1 MKREIKMFTDLKPK
15 IQYCIDTISVVPFAK
30 TFVALIVLYITGVI
44 EYGMFNHGYI
54 LFIPM
59 MFSVT
64 MCVFCAWHMYQN
76 YAYEEIPEETFAFAM
91 HVCVG
96 MSVINHMKLNI
107 VLGVVDLILIAIAIV
122 FFESALVVFFTS
134 IVISLMMFM
143 CKMLLRQ
150 CNMQYTFEEIA
161 E

>member
-1 MKREIKMFTDLKPK
+1 MLFR
-15 IQYCIDTISVVPFAK
+15 S
-30 TFVALIVLYITGVI
+30 I

-59 MFSVT
+59 MVSVT

-76 YAYEEIPEETFAFAM
+76 YKYEEIPEETFTFAM
-91 HVCVG
+91 HICVG
-96 MSVINHMKLNI
+96 MSVINNMKLNI
-107 VLGVVDLILIAIAIV
+107 VRSVVDLILVVIAIV
-122 FFESALVVFFTS
+122 FFESVLLVIITS
-134 IVISLMMFM
+134 IVISLMLFM

>member
-1 MKREIKMFTDLKPK
+1 MFTDMKQK
-15 IQYCIDTISVVPFAK
+15 INYCVDTISVVPFAK
-30 TFVALIVLYITGVI
+30 AFVALLVLYITGVI

-54 LFIPM
+54 LFFPI

-64 MCVFCAWHMYQN
+64 TCVLCLWHMNQKYVH
-76 YAYEEIPEETFAFAM
+76 EEIPEETFTFVM
-91 HVCVG
+91 HICVG
-96 MSVINHMKLNI
+96 MSVIHNMKLNI
-107 VLGVVDLILIAIAIV
+107 VRSVVDLILVVIAIV
-122 FFESALVVFFTS
+122 FFESALLVIVTS
-134 IVISLMMFM
+134 IVINLMLFM

>member
-1 MKREIKMFTDLKPK
+1 MFTDMKQK
-15 IQYCIDTISVVPFAK
+15 INYCVDTISVVPFAK
-30 TFVALIVLYITGVI
+30 AFVALIVLYITGVI

-64 MCVFCAWHMYQN
+64 TCVLCLWHMNQKYVH
-76 YAYEEIPEETFAFAM
+76 EEIPEETFTFVM
-91 HVCVG
+91 HICVG
-96 MSVINHMKLNI
+96 MSVINSMKLNI
-107 VLGVVDLILIAIAIV
+107 VRSVVDLILVAIAIV
-122 FFESALVVFFTS
+122 FFESALLVFVTS
-134 IVISLMMFM
+134 IVINLMLFM

>member
-1 MKREIKMFTDLKPK
+1 
-15 IQYCIDTISVVPFAK
+15 VPFAK

-44 EYGMFNHGYI
+44 EYGMFNHSYI
-54 LFIPM
+54 LFFPM
-59 MFSVT
+59 MVSVT

-76 YAYEEIPEETFAFAM
+76 YKYEEIPEETFTFAM

-96 MSVINHMKLNI
+96 MSVINNMKLNI
-107 VLGVVDLILIAIAIV
+107 VRSVVDLILVAIAIV
-122 FFESALVVFFTS
+122 FFESALLVIITS
-134 IVISLMMFM
+134 IVISLMLFM

>member
-1 MKREIKMFTDLKPK
+1 MFTDMKQK
-15 IQYCIDTISVVPFAK
+15 FNYCVDTISVVPFAK
-30 TFVALIVLYITGVI
+30 AFVALLVLYITGVI

-59 MFSVT
+59 MVSVT
-64 MCVFCAWHMYQN
+64 MCVFCAWHMYQK
-76 YAYEEIPEETFAFAM
+76 YVHEEIPEETFTFVM
-91 HVCVG
+91 HICVG
-96 MSVINHMKLNI
+96 MSVINNMKLNI
-107 VLGVVDLILIAIAIV
+107 VRSVVDLILVAIAFV
-122 FFESALVVFFTS
+122 FFESALLVIVTS
-134 IVISLMMFM
+134 IVINLMLFM

>member
-1 MKREIKMFTDLKPK
+1 MFTDMKQK
-15 IQYCIDTISVVPFAK
+15 INYCVDTISVVPFAK
-30 TFVALIVLYITGVI
+30 AFVALLVLYITGVI

-54 LFIPM
+54 LFIPI

-64 MCVFCAWHMYQN
+64 TCVFCLWHMNQN
-76 YAYEEIPEETFAFAM
+76 YVYEEIPEETFTFAM
-91 HVCVG
+91 HICVG
-96 MSVINHMKLNI
+96 MSVINNMKLNI
-107 VLGVVDLILIAIAIV
+107 VLGIVDLILIAIAIV
-122 FFESALVVFFTS
+122 FFESALLVIITS
-134 IVISLMMFM
+134 IVINLMLFM

>member
-1 MKREIKMFTDLKPK
+1 MFTDMKQK
-15 IQYCIDTISVVPFAK
+15 FNYCVDTISVVPFAK
-30 TFVALIVLYITGVI
+30 AFVALLVLYITGVI

-64 MCVFCAWHMYQN
+64 TCVLCLWHMNQKYVH
-76 YAYEEIPEETFAFAM
+76 EEIPEETFTFAM
-91 HVCVG
+91 HICVG
-96 MSVINHMKLNI
+96 MSVINNMKLNI
-107 VLGVVDLILIAIAIV
+107 VRSVVDLILVAIAFV
-122 FFESALVVFFTS
+122 FFESALLVFVTS
-134 IVISLMMFM
+134 IVINLMLFM

>member
-1 MKREIKMFTDLKPK
+1 MFTDMKQK
-15 IQYCIDTISVVPFAK
+15 FNYCVDTISVVPFAK
-30 TFVALIVLYITGVI
+30 AFVALIVLYIIGVI

-64 MCVFCAWHMYQN
+64 MCAFCAWHMYQN
-76 YAYEEIPEETFAFAM
+76 YKYEEIPEETFTFAM
-91 HVCVG
+91 HICVG
-96 MSVINHMKLNI
+96 MSVINNMKLNI
-107 VLGVVDLILIAIAIV
+107 VRSVVDLILVAIAIV
-122 FFESALVVFFTS
+122 FFESALLVIITS
-134 IVISLMMFM
+134 IVISLMLFM

>member
-1 MKREIKMFTDLKPK
+1 MFTDMKQK
-15 IQYCIDTISVVPFAK
+15 FNYCVDTISVVPFAK
-30 TFVALIVLYITGVI
+30 AFVALLVLYITGVI

-54 LFIPM
+54 LFFPI

-64 MCVFCAWHMYQN
+64 TCVLCLWHMNQN
-76 YAYEEIPEETFAFAM
+76 YVHEEIPEETFTFVM
-91 HVCVG
+91 HICVG
-96 MSVINHMKLNI
+96 MSVIHNMKLNI
-107 VLGVVDLILIAIAIV
+107 VRSVVDLILVAIAFV
-122 FFESALVVFFTS
+122 FFESALLVIVTS
-134 IVISLMMFM
+134 IVINLMLFM

>member
-1 MKREIKMFTDLKPK
+1 MFTDMKQK
-15 IQYCIDTISVVPFAK
+15 FNYCVDTISVVPFAK
-30 TFVALIVLYITGVI
+30 AFVALIVLYIIGVI

-64 MCVFCAWHMYQN
+64 MCAFCAWHMYQN
-76 YAYEEIPEETFAFAM
+76 YKYEEIPEETFTFAM
-91 HVCVG
+91 HICVG
-96 MSVINHMKLNI
+96 MSVINNMKLNI
-107 VLGVVDLILIAIAIV
+107 VRSVVDLISIVVAFV
-122 FFESALVVFFTS
+122 FFESVLIVFVTS
-134 IVISLMMFM
+134 IVISLMLFM

>member
-1 MKREIKMFTDLKPK
+1 MFTDMKQK
-15 IQYCIDTISVVPFAK
+15 INYCVDTISVVPFAK
-30 TFVALIVLYITGVI
+30 AFVALIVLYIIGAI

-54 LFIPM
+54 FVFPI

-64 MCVFCAWHMYQN
+64 MCVYCAWHMYQN
-76 YAYEEIPEETFAFAM
+76 YKYEEIPEETFTFAM
-91 HVCVG
+91 HICVG
-96 MSVINHMKLNI
+96 MSVINNMKLNI
-107 VLGVVDLILIAIAIV
+107 VRSVVDLILVVIAVV
-122 FFESALVVFFTS
+122 FFESALLVIITS
-134 IVISLMMFM
+134 IVISLMLFM

>member
-1 MKREIKMFTDLKPK
+1 MFTDMKQK
-15 IQYCIDTISVVPFAK
+15 INYCVDTISVVPFAK
-30 TFVALIVLYITGVI
+30 AFVALLVLYITGVI

-54 LFIPM
+54 LFFPI

-64 MCVFCAWHMYQN
+64 TCVLCLWHMNQN
-76 YAYEEIPEETFAFAM
+76 YVYEEIPEETFTFVM
-91 HVCVG
+91 HICVG
-96 MSVINHMKLNI
+96 MSVIHNMKLNI
-107 VLGVVDLILIAIAIV
+107 VRSVVDLILVAIAFV
-122 FFESALVVFFTS
+122 FFESALLVIVTS
-134 IVISLMMFM
+134 IVINLMLFM

>member
-1 MKREIKMFTDLKPK
+1 MFTDMKQK
-15 IQYCIDTISVVPFAK
+15 INYCVDTISVVPFAK
-30 TFVALIVLYITGVI
+30 AFVALLVLYITGVI

-59 MFSVT
+59 MVSVT

-76 YAYEEIPEETFAFAM
+76 YTYEEIPEETFTFVM
-91 HVCVG
+91 HICVG
-96 MSVINHMKLNI
+96 MSVIHNMKLNI
-107 VLGVVDLILIAIAIV
+107 VRSVVDLILVVIAIV
-122 FFESALVVFFTS
+122 FFESALLVIVTS
-134 IVISLMMFM
+134 IVINLMLFM

>member
-1 MKREIKMFTDLKPK
+1 MFTDMKQK
-15 IQYCIDTISVVPFAK
+15 INYCVDTISVVPFAK
-30 TFVALIVLYITGVI
+30 TFVALIVLYIIGAI

-54 LFIPM
+54 FVFPI

-64 MCVFCAWHMYQN
+64 MCVYCAWHMYQN
-76 YAYEEIPEETFAFAM
+76 YKYEEIPEETFTFAM
-91 HVCVG
+91 HICVV
-96 MSVINHMKLNI
+96 MSVINNMKLNI
-107 VLGVVDLILIAIAIV
+107 VRSVVDLILVVIAIV
-122 FFESALVVFFTS
+122 FFESALLVIITS

>member
-1 MKREIKMFTDLKPK
+1 MKQKFN
-15 IQYCIDTISVVPFAK
+15 YCVDTISVVPFAK
-30 TFVALIVLYITGVI
+30 AFVALIVLYIIGVI

-64 MCVFCAWHMYQN
+64 MCAFCAWHMYQN
-76 YAYEEIPEETFAFAM
+76 YKYEEIPEETFTFAM
-91 HVCVG
+91 HICVG
-96 MSVINHMKLNI
+96 MSVINNMKLNI
-107 VLGVVDLILIAIAIV
+107 VLVVVDLISIVVAFV
-122 FFESALVVFFTS
+122 FFESVLIVFVTS
-134 IVISLMMFM
+134 TCISLMLFM

>member
-1 MKREIKMFTDLKPK
+1 MFTDMKQK
-15 IQYCIDTISVVPFAK
+15 INYCVDTISVVPFAK
-30 TFVALIVLYITGVI
+30 AFVALLVLYITGVI

-59 MFSVT
+59 MVSVT

-76 YAYEEIPEETFAFAM
+76 YKYEEIPEETFTFAM
-91 HVCVG
+91 HICVG
-96 MSVINHMKLNI
+96 MSVIHNMKLNI
-107 VLGVVDLILIAIAIV
+107 VRSVVDLILVVIAIV
-122 FFESALVVFFTS
+122 FFESALLVIITS
-134 IVISLMMFM
+134 IVISLMLFM

-150 CNMQYTFEEIA
+150 CNIQYTFEEIA